1 MNSEIIKTLENKIK
15 QFAESYYRGEA
26 IITDAQFDSLVE
38 ELRKVDPDNTLLTKT
53 GWGYEVK
60 GDKIKHPLVSVHGLS
75 KERVQPSDVIKFQN
89 VTPKFDGANVELIY
103 INGKFDK
110 AISRGNG
117 EYGQDI
123 TRHLKWLVPAELVQD
138 GFSTNQ
144 QNNISVP
151 IYNVLRNSMVS
162 ISGEFLLSKTSKEK
176 YYKDEM
182 AFRNIPAG
190 FLNRKESTEEECK
203 RFSFQPY
210 RINAIKSNVKIAH
223 KVLFELTD
231 RYLIQCILNVWFG
244 TEIPC
249 CNIDD
254 DLAKEYGVFDNTTYK
269 QLIDFFD
276 EFDFFYDGIVVNRS
290 KRVSITP
297 QPTDDGSSLYVF
309 KYDEIAYKVNNDF
322 ADVIITSI
330 DWNLTRTGKVVP
342 VANFNAVEL
351 SGAMVSRATL
361 HNAYMVEANQIQPGT
376 LVRIIRSGEVIPY
389 IMGIF
394 KNGGYY
400 EISLKH

>member
-1 MNSEIIKTLENKIK
+1 MDIQELENKIK
-15 QFAESYYRGEA
+15 KFSESYYRGEA
-26 IITDAQFDSLVE
+26 VVTDAQFDSLVE
-38 ELRKVDPDNTLLTKT
+38 ELRKVDPNNPLLAKT

-75 KERVQPSDVIKFQN
+75 KERVQPSDIIKFQN

-123 TRHLKWLVPAELVQD
+123 TRHLKWLVPTELVQD
-138 GFSTNQ
+138 GISTNQ
-144 QNNISVP
+144 QNNIPVP

-223 KVLFELTD
+223 KVLLELTD

-244 TEIPC
+244 TDVPC

-254 DLAKEYGVFDNTTYK
+254 DPAKEYGVFDNTTYK
-269 QLIDFFD
+269 QLIDIFD

-297 QPTDDGSSLYVF
+297 QPTDDDSSLYVF

-322 ADVIITSI
+322 ADVVITSI

-342 VANFNAVEL
+342 VANFDAVEL

-376 LVRIIRSGEVIPY
+376 LVRVIRSGEVIPY
-389 IMGIF
+389 IIGIF
-394 KNGGYY
+394 KNEGYY

>member
-1 MNSEIIKTLENKIK
+1 MDIQELENKIK
-15 QFAESYYRGEA
+15 KFSESYYRGEA

-38 ELRKVDPDNTLLTKT
+38 ELRKIDPNNPLLTKT

-75 KERVQPSDVIKFQN
+75 KERVQPSDVIRFQN

-138 GFSTNQ
+138 GLSANQ

-151 IYNVLRNSMVS
+151 IYNVLSNSMVS

-210 RINAIKSNVKIAH
+210 RINAIKSNLKIAR

-244 TEIPC
+244 TEVPC
-249 CNIDD
+249 CNVDD
-254 DLAKEYGVFDNTTYK
+254 DLAKEYGVWYNTTYK
-269 QLIDFFD
+269 QLIEIFD

-297 QPTDDGSSLYVF
+297 QHTDDGSSLYVF

-322 ADVIITSI
+322 ADVVITSI
-330 DWNLTRTGKVVP
+330 DWNLTRTGKLVP
-342 VANFNAVEL
+342 VANFDAVEL

-361 HNAYMVEANQIQPGT
+361 HNASIVEENEITPGMT
-376 LVRIIRSGEVIPY
+376 IRVIRSGEVIPY
-389 IMGIF
+389 VIG
-394 KNGGYY
+394 
-400 EISLKH
+400 ISLGDGCKSLITEK

>member
-1 MNSEIIKTLENKIK
+1 MTIKELETKIK
-15 QFAESYYRGEA
+15 SFAESYYRGEA

-38 ELRKVDPDNTLLTKT
+38 ELRKVDPNNALLTKT

-138 GFSTNQ
+138 SLSTNFPA
-144 QNNISVP
+144 P
-151 IYNVLRNSMVS
+151 IYNVLSNSMVS

-176 YYKDEM
+176 YYKDDM

-244 TEIPC
+244 TEVPC

-254 DLAKEYGVFDNTTYK
+254 DLAKEYGVWHNTTYK
-269 QLIDFFD
+269 QLIDIFD

-322 ADVIITSI
+322 ADVVITSI

-342 VANFNAVEL
+342 VANFDAVEL

-376 LVRIIRSGEVIPY
+376 LVRIIRSGEVIPKITGVIREGTY
-389 IMGIF
+389 RDL
-394 KNGGYY
+394 
-400 EISLKH
+400 E